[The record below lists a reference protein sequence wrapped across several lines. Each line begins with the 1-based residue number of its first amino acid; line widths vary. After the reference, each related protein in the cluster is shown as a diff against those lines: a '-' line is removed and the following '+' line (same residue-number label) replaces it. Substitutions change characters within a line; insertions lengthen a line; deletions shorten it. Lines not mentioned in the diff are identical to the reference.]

1 MKQTHL
7 PQKQGLYDPQ
17 FEHDSCGVGFV
28 CNIKGKR
35 SHAIVKQGLEVLRRL
50 SHRGATG
57 ADPKTGDGAGLLIQF
72 PREFFASICAKEKI
86 NLPEEGKYA
95 SGLVFLPQAAK
106 ERKFCKETFE
116 KIIHTEA
123 QVFLGWRDVPIDNSD
138 IGQSAKDTQPVIEQV
153 FIGATPVSLRARH
166 WFSGGRSNLKEI
178 ASSPAAPR
186 NDTLDNLAFERKLY
200 VIRKQVENIIRASK
214 IKQKTFFYIPSL
226 SSRTFIYKG
235 LLMPHQVENFFLD
248 LSSQEI
254 KSALAM
260 AHSRY
265 STNTF
270 PTWDLSQPF
279 RFIAHNGEINTLRG
293 NINWMRA
300 RQNFLKSELFGRD
313 LKKIFPVIVP
323 DGSDSAAMDNVFELL
338 TLSGRSLTHA
348 ISMLIPAAWEQNNLL
363 TREVR
368 AFHQYHTCLI
378 EPWDGPAAIV
388 FTDGVSIGA
397 VLDRNGLR
405 PCRYIVTKDDFVVM
419 ASEAGV
425 LDIAPSNILHSGR
438 LEPGKTFFID
448 TQAGCI
454 IEDSQIKKELAG
466 DKPYA
471 RWVKKNIL
479 ELDKISAYSVE
490 RRADRKNYTLSAKRY
505 PQENILT
512 LLKAFGYTREDLKT
526 IIKPMAENAQEP
538 VGSMGN
544 DTPPAVFSAKPQLL
558 FSYFKQLFAQVTNP
572 PIDPIREELVMSLA
586 SYLGPEKNI
595 LSDGEDHCHKLLA
608 ARPVLSDIELE
619 KIRKINLYTNC
630 SAGKP
635 KCAIGAGVKKRGF
648 KTKTISLLFK
658 MDDKIDFSKALKKIF
673 QEAEEAIKKGYT
685 FIILSDRGVNK
696 DYAAIP
702 GLLAASALHH
712 YLVRNSLRTQI
723 SIILESAEPREVH
736 HFALLFAYGVDCV
749 NPYLVFGALE
759 KMAKEQEFDLDAKKA
774 KHNYIKAIDK
784 GILKVLSKM
793 GISTL
798 QSYRGAQIFEAVGL
812 SQSIIDAYFTGT
824 VSRINGASLDTLA
837 KETVMRHKEAFPARP
852 ENKNFLASGGLYQ
865 WRRDGEFHLWNP
877 DSIAALQDASRNND
891 AQKYQEFAKL
901 INDQS
906 KNPTTLRSL
915 LKFSATERSANNCG
929 GKNFGGKKI
938 VPIPLDEVEP
948 VEEIIKR
955 FATGAMS
962 FGSISRA
969 AHETIAIAMN
979 RLGGRSNTGEG
990 GEDPARFIPLPNGDS
1005 ARSAIKQVASGR
1017 FGVTTNYLVNAD
1029 ELQIK
1034 ISQGAKPGEG
1044 GQLPGH
1050 KVSAIIAKTR
1060 YTTPGVTLISPPPH
1074 HDIYSIEDL
1083 AQLIF
1088 DLKNANPRARIS
1100 VKLVS
1105 EIGVGTVAAGV
1116 AKGHADM
1123 ILISGQDG
1131 GTGASPLSSVKHAGL
1146 PWELGLS
1153 ETHQTL
1159 VLNDLRSR
1167 VRLQVDGQM
1176 RTGRDVAI
1184 AALLGAEEFGF
1195 STAVLVALGCVMLR
1209 HCNLN
1214 NCSVGIATQDEVLEK
1229 RFTGRPE
1236 YISNYF
1242 TFIAN
1247 ELRQIM
1253 SSLGM
1258 KKIEEMVGR
1267 VDLLELNQRIL
1278 PWKAKEV
1285 DFSKILYRPQGRGLA
1300 SASQSHKPQVPESV
1314 ITHYCKKQDHG
1325 LDKILDLKLIELS
1338 QPALSEAKNVEINQK
1353 IENVN
1358 RAAGAMLS
1366 GQVCGRFG
1374 ESGLPEDTIKCNFK
1388 GAAGQ
1393 SFGAFLVKGITFTL
1407 EGLANDYVGK
1417 GISGGKII
1425 IYPDKQADYKPDEN
1439 IIIGNTA
1446 FYGAINGEAYIRGVA
1461 GERFCIR
1468 NSGLNAV
1475 VEGLGDHGCEYMTG
1489 GRIVVLGRTGR
1500 NFGAGM
1506 SGGIVY
1512 CLDESGDFKKRCNL
1526 EMVALEKID
1535 VPDAETIK
1543 NLLFNH
1549 HKYTQSP
1556 KAKAI
1561 LEDFHKYAHLFIK
1574 VMPLEYKRILEESKA
1589 AKEADLGDY
1598 TDG

>member
-1 MKQTHL
+1 MKQARL
-7 PQKQGLYDPQ
+7 PKKQGLYDPR

-28 CNIKGKR
+28 CNIKGKK
-35 SHAIVKQGLEVLRRL
+35 SHNIVKQGLEVLRRL

-72 PREFFASICAKEKI
+72 PHEFFVSICAKEKI
-86 NLPEEGKYA
+86 NLPKEGEYA
-95 SGLVFLPQAAK
+95 SGLVFLPQDAK
-106 ERKFCKETFE
+106 ERGFCKEAFE
-116 KIIHTEA
+116 KIINSEG
-123 QVFLGWRDVPIDNSD
+123 QLFLGWRNVPVDNSD
-138 IGQSAKDTQPVIEQV
+138 IGQSAKDTQPVIEQI
-153 FIGATPVSLRARH
+153 FIGAAAVSLRAPK
-166 WFSGGRSNLKEI
+166 GRSNPKEI
-178 ASSPAAPR
+178 ASSPAAPG
-186 NDTLDNLAFERKLY
+186 NDNLDNLAFERKLY
-200 VIRKQVENIIRASK
+200 ILRKQVENIIRASK

-235 LLMPHQVENFFLD
+235 LLMPHQVENFFVD
-248 LSSQEI
+248 LSSSQI

-260 AHSRY
+260 VHSRY

-300 RQNFLKSELFGRD
+300 RQNFLKSELFGPD

-323 DGSDSAAMDNVFELL
+323 GGSDSAAIDNVFELL
-338 TLSGRSLTHA
+338 TLSGRSLTQS

-363 TREVR
+363 SQEVR
-368 AFHQYHTCLI
+368 AFHKYNTCLI
-378 EPWDGPAAIV
+378 EPWDGPAAMV

-419 ASEAGV
+419 ASEVGV
-425 LDIAPSNILHSGR
+425 LDIEPSAILHSGR

-448 TQAGCI
+448 TKAGCI
-454 IEDSQIKKELAG
+454 IEDSQIKKELSE

-471 RWVKKNIL
+471 LWVKKNIL
-479 ELDKISAYSVE
+479 ELDSLQ
-490 RRADRKNYTLSAKRY
+490 DQT
-505 PQENILT
+505 PQNNKT
-512 LLKAFGYTREDLKT
+512 DTFTQLKAFGYTREDLKM

-544 DTPPAVFSAKPQLL
+544 DTPHAVLSAKPQLL

-595 LSDGEDHCHKLLA
+595 LSDGEDHCHKLLV
-608 ARPVLSDIELE
+608 ARPVLSDIEIE
-619 KIRKINLYTNC
+619 KIRKI
-630 SAGKP
+630 
-635 KCAIGAGVKKRGF
+635 KKNGF
-648 KTKTISLLFK
+648 KTKAISLLFK
-658 MDDKIDFSKALKKIF
+658 ADDKIDFSKALKKIF
-673 QEAEEAIKKGYT
+673 QEAEDAIKKGYT

-702 GLLAASALHH
+702 SLLAVSALHH
-712 YLVRNSLRTQI
+712 YLVRHSLRTQI
-723 SIILESAEPREVH
+723 SIILESAEPREVN

-749 NPYLVFGALE
+749 NPYLVFEALE
-759 KMAKEQEFDLDAKKA
+759 KMAKEKEFDLSAEKA

-812 SQSIIDAYFTGT
+812 NKSVIDEYFTGT
-824 VSRINGASLDTLA
+824 VSRINGASLDIIT
-837 KETVMRHKEAFPARP
+837 KETILRHKEAFAVRSQG
-852 ENKNFLASGGLYQ
+852 ENHLASGGLYQ

-877 DSIAALQDASRNND
+877 DSIAALQDAVRNND
-891 AQKYQEFAKL
+891 LKKYQEFTNF

-906 KNPTTLRSL
+906 KNPATLRSL
-915 LKFSATERSANNCG
+915 LKFRPQEP
-929 GKNFGGKKI
+929 
-938 VPIPLDEVEP
+938 VPLNEVEP
-948 VEEIIKR
+948 VEEIVKR

-969 AHETIAIAMN
+969 THETIAIAMN
-979 RLGGRSNTGEG
+979 RLGARSNTGEG
-990 GEDPARFIPLPNGDS
+990 GEDPARFVPLPSGDS

-1029 ELQIK
+1029 EIQIK
-1034 ISQGAKPGEG
+1034 MAQGAKPGEG

-1088 DLKNANPRARIS
+1088 DLKNANPKARIS

-1131 GTGASPLSSVKHAGL
+1131 GTGASPLSSIKYAGL

-1167 VRLQVDGQM
+1167 VRLQTDGQM

-1184 AALLGAEEFGF
+1184 AAMLGAEEFGF
-1195 STAVLVALGCVMLR
+1195 CTAVLIVLGCVMLR

-1236 YISNYF
+1236 HIVNYF

-1253 SSLGM
+1253 SSLGI
-1258 KKIEEMVGR
+1258 KKLEDMVGR
-1267 VDLLELNQRIL
+1267 VDLLELNQEIL
-1278 PWKAKEV
+1278 PWKAKEI
-1285 DFSKILYRPQGRGLA
+1285 DFSKILY
-1300 SASQSHKPQVPESV
+1300 KPQVPESV

-1325 LDKILDLKLIELS
+1325 IDKILDLKLIELS
-1338 QPALSEAKNVEINQK
+1338 EPALAKAEKVEITQN

-1358 RAAGAMLS
+1358 RATGAMLS
-1366 GQVCGRFG
+1366 GQVCRRFG

-1388 GAAGQ
+1388 GVAGQ
-1393 SFGAFLVKGITFTL
+1393 SFGAFLAKGVTFTL
-1407 EGLANDYVGK
+1407 EGMANDYVGK
-1417 GISGGKII
+1417 GVSGGKII
-1425 IYPDKQADYKPDEN
+1425 IYPDRKVDYKPDEN
-1439 IIIGNTA
+1439 IIIGNTT

-1489 GRIVVLGRTGR
+1489 GRVIVLGKCGR

-1506 SGGIVY
+1506 SGGIAY
-1512 CLDESGDFKKRCNL
+1512 CLDEGSDFKKKCNL
-1526 EMVALEKID
+1526 EMVALERIEAQ
-1535 VPDAETIK
+1535 DAETIK

-1549 HKYTQSP
+1549 RKYTQSS
-1556 KAKAI
+1556 KAKEI
-1561 LEDFHKYAHLFIK
+1561 LDDFHKYAGLFVK
-1574 VMPLEYKRILEESKA
+1574 VMPLEYKRILEEKKA
-1589 AKEADLGDY
+1589 VKQADLGEY

>member
-1 MKQTHL
+1 MKQVHL
-7 PQKQGLYDPQ
+7 PKKQGLYDPQ

-28 CNIKGKR
+28 CNIKGKK
-35 SHAIVKQGLEVLRRL
+35 SNDIVKQGLEVLRRL

-72 PREFFASICAKEKI
+72 PHEFFSSVCEKENI
-86 NLPEEGKYA
+86 RLPQEGEYA
-95 SGLVFLPQAAK
+95 SGLVFLPQDTN

-116 KIIHTEA
+116 KVIHDEA
-123 QVFLGWRDVPIDNSD
+123 LVFLGWRSVPVNNQD
-138 IGQSAKDTQPVIEQV
+138 IGKTAVDTQPQIEQI
-153 FIGATPVSLRARH
+153 FIGRGKKITDCP
-166 WFSGGRSNLKEI
+166 
-178 ASSPAAPR
+178 
-186 NDTLDNLAFERKLY
+186 AFERKLY

-260 AHSRY
+260 VHSRY

-300 RQNFLKSELFGRD
+300 RQDFLKSELFGQD

-323 DGSDSAAMDNVFELL
+323 GGSDSATIDNVFELL
-338 TLSGRSLTHA
+338 TLSGRSLTQA

-363 TREVR
+363 SQEVR
-368 AFHQYHTCLI
+368 AFHKYHTCLI
-378 EPWDGPAAIV
+378 EPWDGPAAMV

-405 PCRYIVTKDDFVVM
+405 PCRYIVTKDNFVVM
-419 ASEAGV
+419 ASEVGV
-425 LDIAPSNILHSGR
+425 LDIEPSDIVHSGR

-448 TQAGCI
+448 TKAGCI
-454 IEDSQIKKELAG
+454 IEDSQIKKELSE
-466 DKPYA
+466 DKPYEL
-471 RWVKKNIL
+471 WVKKNIL
-479 ELDKISAYSVE
+479 ELDRLKNKLENNGLASNSQSHRVPE
-490 RRADRKNYTLSAKRY
+490 NDKADTLT
-505 PQENILT
+505 Q
-512 LLKAFGYTREDLKT
+512 LKVFGYTREDLKML
-526 IIKPMAENAQEP
+526 IKPMAENAQEP

-544 DTPPAVFSAKPQLL
+544 DTPHAVLSAKPQLL

-595 LSDGEDHCHKLLA
+595 LSDGEDHCHKLLV
-608 ARPVLSDIELE
+608 ARPVLSDIEIE
-619 KIRKINLYTNC
+619 KIRRIRKN
-630 SAGKP
+630 
-635 KCAIGAGVKKRGF
+635 GF

-658 MDDKIDFSKALKKIF
+658 VDDKIDFSKALKKIF
-673 QEAEEAIKKGYT
+673 QEAEEALKKGYT

-696 DYAAIP
+696 NYAGIP
-702 GLLAASALHH
+702 SLLAVSALHH
-712 YLVRNSLRTQI
+712 YLVRHSLRTQI
-723 SIILESAEPREVH
+723 SIILESAEPREVN

-749 NPYLVFGALE
+749 NPYLVFKLLE
-759 KMAKEQEFDLDAKKA
+759 EMAKEKELNLSFEKA

-812 SQSIIDAYFTGT
+812 SQNVIDEYFTGT
-824 VSRINGASLDTLA
+824 VSRINGVSLDVIV
-837 KETVMRHKEAFPARP
+837 KETILRHKEAFAVRSQG
-852 ENKNFLASGGLYQ
+852 ENHLASGGLYQ

-877 DSIAALQDASRNND
+877 DSIAALQDAVRNND
-891 AQKYQEFAKL
+891 AKKYQEFANL

-906 KNPTTLRSL
+906 KNPATLRSL
-915 LKFSATERSANNCG
+915 LKFKPQKS
-929 GKNFGGKKI
+929 
-938 VPIPLDEVEP
+938 IPLNEVEP
-948 VEEIIKR
+948 VEEIVKR

-969 AHETIAIAMN
+969 THETIAIAMN

-990 GEDPARFIPLPNGDS
+990 GEDPARFVPLPNGDS

-1029 ELQIK
+1029 EIQIK
-1034 ISQGAKPGEG
+1034 MAQGAKPGEG

-1088 DLKNANPRARIS
+1088 DLKNANPKARIS

-1131 GTGASPLSSVKHAGL
+1131 GTGASPLSSIKHAGL

-1167 VRLQVDGQM
+1167 VRLQADGQM

-1195 STAVLVALGCVMLR
+1195 CTAVLIVLGCVMLR

-1236 YISNYF
+1236 YIISYF

-1253 SSLGM
+1253 STLGI
-1258 KKIEEMVGR
+1258 KKLEEMVGR
-1267 VDLLELNQRIL
+1267 VDLLELNQGIL
-1278 PWKAKEV
+1278 PWKAKEI
-1285 DFSKILYRPQGRGLA
+1285 DFSKILYR
-1300 SASQSHKPQVPESV
+1300 PQVPESV

-1325 LDKILDLKLIELS
+1325 IDKILDLKLIELS
-1338 QPALSEAKNVEINQK
+1338 KPALEKSQNVEINQK

-1358 RAAGAMLS
+1358 RATGAMLS
-1366 GQVCGRFG
+1366 GEVCRRFG
-1374 ESGLPEDTIKCNFK
+1374 ESGLPEDTIRCNFK
-1388 GAAGQ
+1388 GVAGQ
-1393 SFGAFLVKGITFTL
+1393 SFGAFLAKGITFTL
-1407 EGLANDYVGK
+1407 EGMANDYVGK

-1425 IYPDKQADYKPDEN
+1425 IYPDKLVDYKPDEN
-1439 IIIGNTA
+1439 IIIGNTT
-1446 FYGAINGEAYIRGVA
+1446 FYGAINGEVYIRGVA

-1468 NSGLNAV
+1468 NSGLNTV

-1489 GRIVVLGRTGR
+1489 GRVVVLGKTGR

-1506 SGGIVY
+1506 SGGIAY
-1512 CLDESGDFKKRCNL
+1512 CLDERSDFKKRCNL

-1535 VPDAETIK
+1535 VGDAQTIK

-1556 KAKAI
+1556 KAKEI
-1561 LEDFHKYAHLFIK
+1561 LDDFHKYANLFIK
-1574 VMPLEYKRILEESKA
+1574 VMPLEYKRILEEKGTV
-1589 AKEADLGDY
+1589 KKVDLGEY
-1598 TDG
+1598 SDG